1 MGKYLPRPLSNP
13 IGPRPRGLQQTLQ
26 MQYRANNMA
35 RAVALL
41 SAMPSRQQATDLTL
55 PSAASKFLTGC
66 THSAANRKCGAI
78 IMLQLRKHITG
89 DLLAQCKAKSRCP
102 VADRGERGFGT

>member
-26 MQYRANNMA
+26 MQYPANNMA

-55 PSAASKFLTGC
+55 PSAASKFLTGVH
-66 THSAANRKCGAI
+66 TLRREQEVRGNHHAAIA
-78 IMLQLRKHITG
+78 
-89 DLLAQCKAKSRCP
+89 KAHHRRPSSRA
-102 VADRGERGFGT
+102 V